1 MRRKIATFTIILIVW
16 IILTS
21 KITVDILIV
30 GTIVSLITTFLYN
43 DLLFRKSNR
52 KKSLID
58 LLKQFFYIIL
68 FIPVFF
74 YEAFIASLKVSRHV
88 FEKEPSFTP
97 GIIKVKTKLTNITA
111 LTILANLITLTPG
124 TLTLDFDMK
133 ERAFFIHWIDVT
145 TLQQAEARKETI
157 ERFENWLGVIFQWL

>member
-1 MRRKIATFTIILIVW
+1 MRRKIATFTITLIVW

-157 ERFENWLGVIFQWL
+157 ERFENWLGVIFQ

>member
-157 ERFENWLGVIFQWL
+157 ERFENWLGVIFQ

>member
-1 MRRKIATFTIILIVW
+1 MRRKIATFTITLIVW